1 MKMIASL
8 LVSEVMPA
16 CWLEQSEFLVKG
28 TVSAFT
34 PCLHAKY
41 FFRVSSQSANSL
53 DSLYNCTDIPQVQRR
68 SRGGHRQAGTQDRGG
83 CGPLASRNLLCKPV
97 AKTPSDAFLWETGKK
112 GKTYLFPLLTMKLE
126 AYRSSYY
133 SQLFKHPGSNSA

>member
-1 MKMIASL
+1 MMASL
-8 LVSEVMPA
+8 LVSEVMAA

-34 PCLHAKY
+34 PCLHEKY

-68 SRGGHRQAGTQDRGG
+68 SRGGHRQAGTQD
-83 CGPLASRNLLCKPV
+83 SRNLLCKPV
-97 AKTPSDAFLWETGKK
+97 AKTPSGAFV
-112 GKTYLFPLLTMKLE
+112 
-126 AYRSSYY
+126 
-133 SQLFKHPGSNSA
+133 